1 MEIEAPSQGVLTDLL
16 VRLERFARQFD
27 ACIGSAPTRRHLRTY
42 LAGQQ
47 SDLPRKSVEP
57 IALEAGVAPRTLQEF
72 LALHRWDHE
81 EMRDRVQ
88 RIVAERH
95 ADAAAIGV
103 IDETSFPKKGDQTA
117 GVQRQYC
124 GATGKIDNCVVTV
137 HLGYATDGFQ
147 TLLDGDLYLPRESWD
162 ADPERRRK
170 AGIPDAVSYRP
181 KWQIALELLDRAAAN
196 GVRLKYL
203 TADELYGG
211 TGAFRRG
218 VAERGLL
225 YVVEVPRS
233 IHGWSR
239 RPAISAPAEKSA
251 TGRPRRRTRLAE
263 GVQPAR
269 PVDELWKRG
278 GPSWHA
284 YHIKE
289 TGKGPVVWEAR
300 VTRFHLYE
308 EGLPGEEVWLLVA
321 RNVLDGEVKYFLS
334 NAPEDAP
341 VETLLHVAFSRS
353 HIERLFETA
362 KGEIGFDHFEVR
374 RYRPLVRHL
383 ILSLVN
389 LLFLAEQTER
399 LRGEKPVVDTMSGKG
414 RRRGAA

>member
-1 MEIEAPSQGVLTDLL
+1 MIEVPPERVLTDLR
-16 VRLERFARQFD
+16 VRLEQFARQFD
-27 ACIGSAPTRRHLRTY
+27 ACIGSAPTRQHLRTY

-72 LALHRWDHE
+72 LALHRWGHG

-88 RIVAERH
+88 QIVAERH

-103 IDETSFPKKGDQTA
+103 IDETSFPKKGDQTV

-137 HLGYATDGFQ
+137 HLGYATENFQ

-170 AGIPDAVSYRP
+170 AGIPEEVNYRR

-211 TGAFRRG
+211 TGEFRRG
-218 VAERGLL
+218 VAERGLI
-225 YVVEVPRS
+225 YVVEVPRT

-239 RPAISAPAEKSA
+239 KPAVGVPTKSSGS
-251 TGRPRRRTRLAE
+251 GRPLSRTRLAKGE
-263 GVQPAR
+263 QPAR
-269 PVDELWKRG
+269 QVDKLWKRG
-278 GPSWHA
+278 GPSWCT
-284 YHIKE
+284 YHIKD
-289 TGKGPVVWEAR
+289 TGNGPVVWEAR

-334 NAPEDAP
+334 NAPEDAS

-374 RYRPLVRHL
+374 RYLPLVRHL

-399 LRGEKPVVDTMSGKG
+399 LRGEKPVVDAVSGKG